1 MRICIVCTLASYLQ
15 MTRDRDL
22 DRDLAIWGTISHDHL
37 HAPTDRTISSHLVAA
52 GSNRFPRRLPR
63 SSLAASCAGR
73 RASYRRQAKPQAVPD
88 WGLESRPS
96 VGTSSFSPGP
106 WPALPRPSAIQ
117 SWPSAGT
124 SSPSPGQSWPY
135 PRVESKNGGQ
145 NGSKQGYFGLK
156 DLDQEL
162 LPYLHR

>member
-1 MRICIVCTLASYLQ
+1 MRDGVTSEAEAGVATERLACV
-15 MTRDRDL
+15 TRELMVVSVQR
-22 DRDLAIWGTISHDHL
+22 RER
-37 HAPTDRTISSHLVAA
+37 TDRRATRVTRELWCEMNAVTLEILAETDGVDAA
-52 GSNRFPRRLPR
+52 V
-63 SSLAASCAGR
+63 
-73 RASYRRQAKPQAVPD
+73 AKPQAVPD